1 MFGAG
6 LLVNL
11 FFSNLF
17 EPIRFFWQFEWCG
30 IFLVLLFGCMM
41 VSRSRR
47 ILRENDA
54 LTNHLE
60 EEVKKRT
67 EEVTQLLNERKAFS
81 RTWRMI

>member
-1 MFGAG
+1 
-6 LLVNL
+6 
-11 FFSNLF
+11 
-17 EPIRFFWQFEWCG
+17 
-30 IFLVLLFGCMM
+30 M